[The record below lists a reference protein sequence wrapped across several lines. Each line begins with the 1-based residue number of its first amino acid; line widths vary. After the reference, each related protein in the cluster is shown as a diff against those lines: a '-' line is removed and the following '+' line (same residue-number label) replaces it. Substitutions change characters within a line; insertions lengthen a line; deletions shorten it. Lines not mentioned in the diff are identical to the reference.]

1 MSFREKSAWISF
13 VTILLVF
20 GAYFW
25 NVARIAGGNV
35 GGHAG
40 FVISISL
47 IGAFIL
53 LEIVLHITLMLQSPE
68 EAQAPKDERERL
80 IELKATNVA
89 FQVLMVGALA
99 GVGMMHITR
108 SVWVMG
114 QHVLLAVVV
123 AGLVRSG
130 VQILYFRRGV

>member
-13 VTILLVF
+13 ITILLVF

-53 LEIVLHITLMLQSPE
+53 LEIVLHITVMLQSPK

-89 FQVLMVGALA
+89 FLVLMVGA
-99 GVGMMHITR
+99 M
-108 SVWVMG
+108 
-114 QHVLLAVVV
+114 LLLGIYRV
-123 AGLVRSG
+123 VRSR
-130 VQILYFRRGV
+130 QT